1 MEQNYKKELAME
13 RNKSGEY
20 MQMNEKLIA
29 ENNKLKNLIKG
40 NEEEFESERTRL
52 VKENKKSLQTIVDLQ
67 QALD

>member
-40 NEEEFESERTRL
+40 NEEEF
-52 VKENKKSLQTIVDLQ
+52 
-67 QALD
+67 

>member
-1 MEQNYKKELAME
+1 ME